1 MLCNGAIDVP
11 CDVNELDN
19 ESVSYAVILVVS
31 RITIVGKKLD
41 DRVSNPVLVDIV
53 VKTLEIFVE
62 SSDDVKLGFKVG
74 V

>member
-1 MLCNGAIDVP
+1 M
-11 CDVNELDN
+11 
-19 ESVSYAVILVVS
+19 SYAVILVVS

-62 SSDDVKLGFKVG
+62 SSDDVKLEFKVG

>member
-1 MLCNGAIDVP
+1 M
-11 CDVNELDN
+11 
-19 ESVSYAVILVVS
+19 LVVS

-74 V
+74 VRYVSMTVALVE